1 MLSVKKVLIGLA
13 MALACYQVL
22 LGLIWTGDVVLPLVM
37 FTNAALF
44 LTTTVLC
51 LLVPSV
57 RRSDAQASKLARG
70 LREDALLPRWVC
82 VLALATAALVP
93 SVTALAVA
101 AEDRDAGFGT
111 WYIGGLGAMMTIV
124 MVRRRTVTAWVG
136 TAILAVGASAWIGIV
151 DAFNLGVLGAI
162 VWVAVAHLVRH
173 SMDRAARDTA
183 KLAELQQA
191 ASAWQATQ
199 LVRQRERRVRVQVA
213 LAVAGPVL
221 TQVVAQGGALADD
234 ERTEAR
240 IAEGRLRDELRGANL
255 LDDDVRAAITMARR
269 RGATVTVFDEG
280 GVDGVEGAALDTIRA
295 ELAAA
300 LRGAV
305 SERLIIR
312 TSPHDRVAVTVVGR
326 SAGVAGLSD
335 EDSVDLWLEIAHP
348 HTRTHCT
355 ES

>member
-13 MALACYQVL
+13 TALALYQVL
-22 LGLIWTGDVVLPLVM
+22 LGLIFTKSVDAPLVL
-37 FTNAALF
+37 FANAGLF
-44 LTTTVLC
+44 LATTVIC

-57 RRSDAQASKLARG
+57 RRGVSRADVPDGG
-70 LREDALLPRWVC
+70 LREGAVLPAWAC
-82 VLALATAALVP
+82 ALALVTVAVVP
-93 SVTALAVA
+93 SVTALGVGEDNR
-101 AEDRDAGFGT
+101 AEGFGT
-111 WYIGGLGAMMTIV
+111 WYLGGLGALLTIV
-124 MVRRRTVTAWVG
+124 MVRRRTWAAWVG
-136 TAILAVGASAWIGIV
+136 TAILAVGAAGWLGI
-151 DAFNLGVLGAI
+151 AQALNLGVVGAV
-162 VWVAVAHLVRH
+162 VWVAIAHLVRV

-221 TQVVAQGGALADD
+221 TQVVAQGGALTDD

-280 GVDGVEGAALDTIRA
+280 GVDDVAGSALETIRA

-300 LRGAV
+300 LRSAV

-312 TSPHDRVAVTVVGR
+312 TSPHPRVAVTVVGR
-326 SAGVAGLSD
+326 SAGAAGLSD

-348 HTRTHCT
+348 HTRTHRT
-355 ES
+355 GA